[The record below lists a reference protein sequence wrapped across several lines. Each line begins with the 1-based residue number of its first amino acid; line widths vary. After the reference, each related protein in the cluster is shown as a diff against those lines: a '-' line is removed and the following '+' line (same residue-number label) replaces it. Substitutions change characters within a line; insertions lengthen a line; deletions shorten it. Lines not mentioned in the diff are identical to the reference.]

1 MPTGPDW
8 VCQHCWKKTFARK
21 TECFHCGEP
30 RDTAELTDPDRLE
43 EWRRYCR
50 EVQLD
55 RAAED
60 VRAQFAGQG
69 MHPDEVGIMSLTAA
83 SNLLKGLAAKGSKS
97 GKGGGKGSKGQLAV
111 ASAVGSDARREEEE
125 LLWSQEEVQDLE
137 EPQEDDGQEDAKEES
152 EDSNWMEDGRLR
164 KRQKTEPKQEPEAA
178 PAEPAA
184 AAAST
189 RGPPRRSDHEV
200 PRRRVIVS
208 PIAVLYNN
216 DGTFRG
222 HIVVY
227 R

>member
-69 MHPDEVGIMSLTAA
+69 MHPTEVGIMTAA
-83 SNLLKGLAAKGSKS
+83 SKGLAAKGSKS

-189 RGPPRRSDHEV
+189 RGPPRRSDSDHEV
-200 PRRRVIVS
+200 PRLRPS
-208 PIAVLYNN
+208 GTPIAVLYNIA
-216 DGTFRG
+216 GFRG
-222 HIVVY
+222 HMVVY